1 MLHNIK
7 CPQVLMTHECN
18 IVTKKG
24 LTVTWEEVAYF
35 IDHAMTEQERKKDA
49 IVWNASITNT
59 SGGGFML
66 VEDIEPFDAHNDPGM
81 DYSINV
87 NTDNCWF

>member
-1 MLHNIK
+1 M
-7 CPQVLMTHECN
+7 
-18 IVTKKG
+18 
-24 LTVTWEEVAYF
+24 TWEELAYF
-35 IDHAMTEQERKKDA
+35 INHAMSEQERKKDA
-49 IVWNASITNT
+49 IVWNASLTNA

-81 DYSINV
+81 DYSMNV